1 MPGTRCGSP
10 KRTGGWVHS
19 LLFTLDV
26 RRENLGRGD
35 GEYRKERGHL
45 FEELKLGLIALIS
58 FVVLE
63 LGCLG
68 QATDEKLIG
77 LESIRV
83 KDLRSTS
90 DR

>member
-1 MPGTRCGSP
+1 M
-10 KRTGGWVHS
+10 
-19 LLFTLDV
+19 LFTLGV
-26 RRENLGRGD
+26 RRENLGRCD